1 MYSAGGQ
8 KTTCESKFEVE
19 ACRKIEE
26 SESSKQKINIHS
38 FETEEQIKSLNNKIP
53 QNEKSINRLEVQL
66 DEILIEC
73 ERTAA
78 TISEKRGSNFE
89 KVLHE
94 WKVKAEDLAL
104 ELEAVRSEAAKEDS
118 IDQLNIAG
126 MVSVKYYWVLQ
137 MFFVIIKYFYS
148 VQGEQ
153 KHDCR
158 GQAHA
163 GPARK
168 WRPLHPLAGPA
179 EAPSGGR
186 SAIEQKEN
194 SVLHVQLLLAQTK

>member
-1 MYSAGGQ
+1 M
-8 KTTCESKFEVE
+8 
-19 ACRKIEE
+19 
-26 SESSKQKINIHS
+26 
-38 FETEEQIKSLNNKIP
+38 
-53 QNEKSINRLEVQL
+53 QL

-73 ERTAA
+73 EGTAA
-78 TISEKRGSNFE
+78 TISEKSGSNFE

-137 MFFVIIKYFYS
+137 MFFVINEYFYP

-194 SVLHVQLLLAQTK
+194 SVLHVQLLLAHTK

>member
-78 TISEKRGSNFE
+78 TISEKRGSNFK
-89 KVLHE
+89 KVLDE
-94 WKVKAEDLAL
+94 
-104 ELEAVRSEAAKEDS
+104 
-118 IDQLNIAG
+118 
-126 MVSVKYYWVLQ
+126 
-137 MFFVIIKYFYS
+137 
-148 VQGEQ
+148 
-153 KHDCR
+153 
-158 GQAHA
+158 
-163 GPARK
+163 
-168 WRPLHPLAGPA
+168 
-179 EAPSGGR
+179 
-186 SAIEQKEN
+186 
-194 SVLHVQLLLAQTK
+194 

>member
-8 KTTCESKFEVE
+8 KTTCKSKFEVE

-73 ERTAA
+73 ERTTA
-78 TISEKRGSNFE
+78 TISEKSGSNFE
-89 KVLHE
+89 KVLDE

-104 ELEAVRSEAAKEDS
+104 ELEAVRSEAANEDS

-126 MVSVKYYWVLQ
+126 MVSVKYYLVLQ
-137 MFFVIIKYFYS
+137 MF
-148 VQGEQ
+148 
-153 KHDCR
+153 
-158 GQAHA
+158 
-163 GPARK
+163 
-168 WRPLHPLAGPA
+168 L
-179 EAPSGGR
+179 
-186 SAIEQKEN
+186 
-194 SVLHVQLLLAQTK
+194 

>member
-8 KTTCESKFEVE
+8 KTTCGSKFEVE
-19 ACRKIEE
+19 ACKKIEE
-26 SESSKQKINIHS
+26 LESSKQKINTHA

-78 TISEKRGSNFE
+78 TIREKRGSNFE
-89 KVLHE
+89 KVLDE

-104 ELEAVRSEAAKEDS
+104 VVEAVRSEAAKEDS

-126 MVSVKYYWVLQ
+126 MVSVKYYYLLQ
-137 MFFVIIKYFYS
+137 MF
-148 VQGEQ
+148 
-153 KHDCR
+153 
-158 GQAHA
+158 
-163 GPARK
+163 
-168 WRPLHPLAGPA
+168 L
-179 EAPSGGR
+179 
-186 SAIEQKEN
+186 
-194 SVLHVQLLLAQTK
+194 